1 MMRGSEVSAPQEEA
15 EKELGFCRAQ
25 RANSLSSLLFSVS
38 GSVKREGREVF
49 VQLNNSALVLK
60 SGQVRS

>member
-25 RANSLSSLLFSVS
+25 RANSLSSLLFSV
-38 GSVKREGREVF
+38 KREGGAVF
-49 VQLNNSALVLK
+49 VQLNNPALV